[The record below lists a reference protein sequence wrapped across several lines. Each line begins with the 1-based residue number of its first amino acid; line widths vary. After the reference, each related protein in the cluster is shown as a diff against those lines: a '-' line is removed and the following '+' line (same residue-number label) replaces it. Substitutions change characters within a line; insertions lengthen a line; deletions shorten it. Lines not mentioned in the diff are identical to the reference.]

1 MPFRDP
7 VPKYPPSSSNKLSSV
22 VGDLGGEKIGGLGNL
37 CEGNEGGRGYP
48 LGPPPPPPLPSSSSR
63 FQKTSS
69 LLLIFSSSALKN
81 NSFTPFSPI

>member
-22 VGDLGGEKIGGLGNL
+22 IGDLGGEKIGGLGNL

-48 LGPPPPPPLPSSSSR
+48 LGPPPPPLPSSSSR

>member
-48 LGPPPPPPLPSSSSR
+48 LGPPPPPLPSSSSR

>member
-1 MPFRDP
+1 MSFRDP

-48 LGPPPPPPLPSSSSR
+48 LGPPPPPLPSSSSR
-63 FQKTSS
+63 FHKTSS

>member
-7 VPKYPPSSSNKLSSV
+7 VPKYPSSSSNKLSSV

-48 LGPPPPPPLPSSSSR
+48 LGPPPPPLPSSSSR